1 MKQKLN
7 SDMKKTILL
16 AAALVFGLLT
26 AVNSSFAQGTTFLYQ
41 GQLESNSIPLN
52 GLFDFEFS
60 LYNAAEGGSQVG
72 ATLTDSGV
80 GVTNG
85 LFSVTLDFGN
95 AFSGSN
101 LWLSMNV
108 RSNGAGSYTPLT
120 PLQEILPT
128 PYAIFAATASNLSGT
143 LPAGK
148 LTGTI
153 ALGQLPSGVLTNHE
167 TSVTLS
173 NVNVTGTLNGNGGGL
188 TNLNAANLSGTIPDA
203 LLASDVALL
212 DASQTFTGTNI
223 FKTGISNGT
232 LIVQGGTGIDTNLF
246 TGLGLQYHS
255 GSGEGAIMSSF
266 NDGYSYLTFY
276 TKVASGVP
284 LQEQVKIDR
293 YGGLSIDQQDNNNGV
308 IDDGTT
314 NGVGLTFGSGS
325 GEGIASQ
332 RTPGLN
338 QNGLDFYTSH
348 NHRMSILHNG
358 NVGIGTTNPATQLQ
372 VNGTITATG
381 FSGNASGLTNLSLS
395 QLTGTIPL
403 ADLPTSVVTNNE
415 TNVTLGNVTVDGD
428 LNLPSTG
435 NIFSGGNTLLIRSGG
450 NFFAGP
456 SAGNLTMSGFGNTGI
471 GTYTLSANTTGTYN
485 TSEGNSALANNLTG
499 NNNTA
504 IGFQALYAITNGG
517 QNTAVGSGALANS
530 QGCAFNTA
538 IGDATLYFDQTGNAN
553 TAEGY
558 QALYN
563 NQSGGQNTS
572 IGVNSMYRNTSGN
585 NNTAEG
591 YGALENVTS
600 DSDLVAIGYNALPND
615 NAVGKGSGS
624 GFGEN
629 TAVGYEALMLD
640 TNGFDNT
647 GVGYNALTFN
657 SSGSYN
663 TATGAYAL
671 LGDFFAYSSGGGNTA
686 DGAYSLVL
694 NTAGY
699 NNTSVGYQTLPG
711 SISDHDNVAM
721 GVDVFQILNGGSAN
735 TGIGTYSF
743 QNLSIGDGNI
753 GLGFY
758 AGYDL
763 DSGSNNIYIG
773 NYGISSENNVIRI
786 GEGQSQTYITGDV
799 CLGGAAP
806 QQTLNI
812 NGGICVDQSSLN
824 VGNVN
829 NALTFGSGSGEGIG
843 SVRTSGFSDSFGLN
857 FYTDYGNRMTI
868 QQHGNV
874 GIGTTNPVQKLEIN
888 GEFMQVDGLGGV
900 LCYMGDDGVGND
912 VQVGS
917 LASGVTQVSFWNPTD
932 QADMKIVCCSI
943 QINGGCDLAEPFPFS
958 PAKEELEEG
967 AVVVIDEE
975 NPGHLKRA
983 SQPYDTRVAG
993 VISGA
998 NGINPGIQMQQ
1009 KGTLEGGRNVALTG
1023 RVYVQADTSNGPIKP
1038 GDLLTTSSAPG
1049 RAMKVTDHLRAQG
1062 AILGKAMT
1070 GLNEGDGM
1078 VLVLVSLQ

>member
-1 MKQKLN
+1 
-7 SDMKKTILL
+7 MKKILF
-16 AAALVFGLLT
+16 AAAVACGLFT
-26 AVNSSFAQGTTFLYQ
+26 AFNPAFAQGTAFLYQ
-41 GQLESNSIPLN
+41 GQLDSNSVPLN

-60 LYNAAEGGSQVG
+60 LYNAAESGTQVG
-72 ATLTDSGV
+72 TTLTESGV

-85 LFSVTLDFGN
+85 LFNVTLDFGN
-95 AFSGSN
+95 VFAGSN
-101 LWLSMNV
+101 AWLSMNV

-120 PLQEILPT
+120 PLQELLPT
-128 PYAIFAATASNLSGT
+128 PYAIFATTASNISGT

-173 NVNVTGTLNGNGGGL
+173 NVNVTGTLAGNGSGL
-188 TNLNAANLSGTIPDA
+188 TNLSAANLSGTIADG

-212 DASQTFTGTNI
+212 DASQVFTATNI
-223 FKTGISNGT
+223 FKTGISNGA
-232 LIVQGGTGIDTNLF
+232 LIVEGSTGINTNLF
-246 TGLGLQYHS
+246 TGLELQFHS
-255 GSGEGAIMSSF
+255 GTGEAAIMSSY
-266 NDGYSYLTFY
+266 NDGFSFLTFY
-276 TKVASGVP
+276 TKTAAGLP

-293 YGGLSIDQQDNNNGV
+293 YGGLSVDQQDNNNGV
-308 IDDGTT
+308 LNDGTT
-314 NGVGLTFGSGS
+314 NGVGLTFGSVS

-332 RTPGLN
+332 RTSGIN

-358 NVGIGTTNPATQLQ
+358 NVGIGTTNPATELQ
-372 VNGTITATG
+372 VSGTVTATG
-381 FSGNASGLTNLSLS
+381 FSGNGSGLTNLSLA
-395 QLTGTIPL
+395 QLSGTIPL
-403 ADLPTSVVTNNE
+403 ADLPTAVITNNE
-415 TNVTLGNVTVDGD
+415 TNVTLGNVTVNGD

-435 NIFSGGNTLLIRSGG
+435 NVFSGGSPLLIRSGG

-456 SAGNLTMSGFGNTGI
+456 SAGNLTMSGFGNTGV
-471 GTYTLSANTTGTYN
+471 GTFTISANTTGDYN
-485 TSEGNSALANNLTG
+485 TSEGNSALANNFTG

-504 IGFQALYAITNGG
+504 IGFQALYSITNGG

-530 QGCAFNTA
+530 QASAFNTA
-538 IGDATLYFDQTGNAN
+538 IGDTALYLDQTGNAN
-553 TAEGY
+553 AAVGY
-558 QALYN
+558 QTLYN
-563 NQSGGQNTS
+563 NLSGGQNTS
-572 IGVNSMYRNTSGN
+572 VGVNSMYRNTSGN
-585 NNTAEG
+585 NNTAAG
-591 YGALENVTS
+591 YGALENVTT
-600 DSDLVAIGYNALPND
+600 DSDLVAIGYSALPND
-615 NAVGKGSGS
+615 SAVGKGSGS

-671 LGDFFAYSSGGGNTA
+671 LGDFFAFSSGGGNTA

-694 NTAGY
+694 NTEGY
-699 NNTSVGYQTLPG
+699 NNTAVGYQVLPG

-743 QNLSIGDGNI
+743 QNLSIGDNNI
-753 GLGFY
+753 GLGLY

-763 DSGSNNIYIG
+763 DSGTNNIYIG
-773 NYGISSENNVIRI
+773 NYGTSSENNIIRI
-786 GEGQSQTYITGDV
+786 GQGQSQTYIAGNV

-829 NALTFGSGSGEGIG
+829 NALTFGSGSGEGVG
-843 SVRTSGFSDSFGLN
+843 SIRTSGDTDSFGLN
-857 FYTDYGNRMTI
+857 FYTDYNKRMTI

-874 GIGTTNPVQKLEIN
+874 GIGTANPQTTLDVN
-888 GEFMQVDGLGGV
+888 GAL
-900 LCYMGDDGVGND
+900 
-912 VQVGS
+912 
-917 LASGVTQVSFWNPTD
+917 T
-932 QADMKIVCCSI
+932 CCSI
-943 QINGGCDLAEPFPFS
+943 TITGGCDLAEPFRFS
-958 PAKEELEEG
+958 PAKEEMGEG
-967 AVVVIDEE
+967 SVVVIDEE
-975 NPGHLKRA
+975 NPGHLKLADR
-983 SQPYDTRVAG
+983 PYDTRVAG

-1009 KGTLEGGRNVALTG
+1009 KGSLDGDKNVALTG
-1023 RVYVQADTSNGPIKP
+1023 RVYVQADTSNGVIKP
-1038 GDLLTTSSAPG
+1038 GDLLTTSSIPG
-1049 RAMKVTDHLRAQG
+1049 QAMKVTDHLRAQG

-1070 GLNEGDGM
+1070 GLSESKGM
-1078 VLVLVSLQ
+1078 VLVLVTLQ